1 MFEDTFTP
9 EPKDLIGAQEAADYL
24 GMKLSYLYKLVM
36 LRKIPYYKPRKKL
49 YFKRSELEAEV
60 MKHRKST
67 DSELDYIAMN
77 R

>member
-1 MFEDTFTP
+1 MFEDTFTM
-9 EPKDLIGAQEAADYL
+9 EPKDLIGAQEAADFL

-49 YFKRSELEAEV
+49 YFKRSELEAEI

-67 DSELDYIAMN
+67 DSELDFIAMN